1 VLHAAD
7 GPRAEQVYREAYV
20 AASSVPDHAQAFYN
34 GINYAFMS
42 LALREHAE
50 EVKAIAA
57 DVVKHTFIANTDRW
71 ARVTQGE
78 AYLYLGQPAAAIL
91 AYCEALKSDWK
102 PRELDSIKRQAVW
115 AARLMNDPGSEKEL
129 EALFDGGGLC
139 LR

>member
-1 VLHAAD
+1 
-7 GPRAEQVYREAYV
+7 
-20 AASSVPDHAQAFYN
+20 
-34 GINYAFMS
+34 MS